1 MIRLRISRP
10 RLSVPIGWIQL
21 GGWRRSAS
29 ATVSGSYGASSSAP
43 AALRMR
49 ATRSTADTTPRG
61 FRWATRSQWQ
71 SRRDISPCQERRAS
85 LAAGR
90 RRAGDLLIPD
100 AGVKPCIRNV
110 HQQIHDDQ
118 DHREEQ
124 DVGLYLR
131 IVSKPD
137 RGEHQ
142 KANTWKRK
150 EGLQNDCPPQERAQL
165 GTQDGHYGDHRI
177 FQRMLIHHEGF
188 PQALGARSECS
199 PGGAPPAWSPVP

>member
-1 MIRLRISRP
+1 MAMAAMAVAVLGPSTTTITRAKIKPGIDCTASMKRCTMRSTVPPAYALTVPTMTPRPVASRTDKHPTQSEIRDPYMIRLRISRP
-10 RLSVPIGWIQL
+10 RLSVPIGWVQF

-71 SRRDISPCQERRAS
+71 SRRDISPCQGRRAS
-85 LAAGR
+85 LAARR

-100 AGVKPCIRNV
+100 PGVKPCIRNV

-124 DVGLYLR
+124 DV
-131 IVSKPD
+131 
-137 RGEHQ
+137 
-142 KANTWKRK
+142 
-150 EGLQNDCPPQERAQL
+150 
-165 GTQDGHYGDHRI
+165 
-177 FQRMLIHHEGF
+177 
-188 PQALGARSECS
+188 
-199 PGGAPPAWSPVP
+199 